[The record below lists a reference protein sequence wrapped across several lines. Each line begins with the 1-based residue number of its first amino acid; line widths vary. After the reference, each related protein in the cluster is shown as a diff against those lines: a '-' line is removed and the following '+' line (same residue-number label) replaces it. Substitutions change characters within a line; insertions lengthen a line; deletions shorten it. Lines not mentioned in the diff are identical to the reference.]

1 MWSKSALKENVPIG
15 SFVVIP
21 AETCAVISHPNGVK
35 ECQWYLFL
43 RAKQPRCQ
51 CETRVE
57 TSVDTLEMC
66 VVLSLLLSTVP
77 GFFFVLTGQFSVEYF
92 GCYFSLK
99 YGVCAEAE

>member
-43 RAKQPRCQ
+43 RAKQHRCQ

-77 GFFFVLTGQFSVEYF
+77 GFFS
-92 GCYFSLK
+92 SLQ
-99 YGVCAEAE
+99 GSFRLSTLDVIFH

>member
-77 GFFFVLTGQFSVEYF
+77 GFFP
-92 GCYFSLK
+92 SLQ
-99 YGVCAEAE
+99 GSFRLSTLDVIFH